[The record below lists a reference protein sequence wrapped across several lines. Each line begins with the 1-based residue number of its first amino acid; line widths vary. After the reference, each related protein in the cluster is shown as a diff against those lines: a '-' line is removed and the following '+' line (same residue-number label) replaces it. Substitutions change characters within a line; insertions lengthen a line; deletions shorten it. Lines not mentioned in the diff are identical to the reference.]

1 MSYFSRLL
9 KDNEELIRLVR
20 RHPLAF
26 LKPGFWAIIL
36 ILLPFFLMF
45 LLFRWGQPGLII
57 FLILILSGIGCLV
70 RVIILWLKNALLI
83 TNQRL
88 ILIKQKGFFDKLAS
102 ETDYT
107 RIEEIAY
114 RIKGFKQTVFRFGSL
129 KIKMQNSADPM
140 IVPEVYRPQELQ
152 QLLLN
157 IRRQIISQD

>member
-9 KDNEELIRLVR
+9 KDNEEPIRLVR

-26 LKPGFWAIIL
+26 FKPGFWAIIL
-36 ILLPFFLMF
+36 TLLPFFLMF
-45 LLFRWGQPGLII
+45 LLFSWGQTGLII
-57 FLILILSGIGCLV
+57 FFILLTIGLFGLI

-83 TNQRL
+83 TNQRV
-88 ILIKQKGFFDKLAS
+88 ILIKQKGFFDKLAT
-102 ETDYT
+102 ETDYQ

-129 KIKMQNSADPM
+129 KIKMINNPDPM
-140 IVPEVYRPQELQ
+140 LVPGVYRPQQLQ

-157 IRRQIISQD
+157 LRRQIKN